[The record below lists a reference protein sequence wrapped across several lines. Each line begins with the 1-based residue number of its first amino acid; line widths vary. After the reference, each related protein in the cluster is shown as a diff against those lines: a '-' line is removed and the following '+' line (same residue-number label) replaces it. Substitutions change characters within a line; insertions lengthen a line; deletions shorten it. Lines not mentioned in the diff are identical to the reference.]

1 MATNLSVDDV
11 AVYKTSLVTTFNSQ
25 YAKLFEILKGSLEDF
40 AKRLFEAHLITK
52 PVMLSNDYDKIVGEF
67 LAGIEYMDSKAD
79 LQQHCQVFVDALEGL
94 GSVATRCAA
103 KNLAKEWQ
111 LKPEYEG
118 RSARP
123 SLPEEVLMK
132 HSVELCELL
141 AVKDTQQ
148 SLTSNLTAVGL
159 LSQET
164 AHRIG
169 NADILLQEVS
179 TAIQN
184 NPSLFADFLTEMKKN
199 ECLQE
204 MVTKLEKTF
213 MSFVQANLANTTDD
227 NQLLPSSSQ
236 VTFASTDNERLMT
249 FIGELEGKL
258 FFSKSCLIN
267 KFLIFISQ
275 SSR

>member
-11 AVYKTSLVTTFNSQ
+11 AAYKTSLVTTFNSQ
-25 YAKLFEILKGSLEDF
+25 YAKLFETLKGSLEDF

-52 PVMLSNDYDKIVGEF
+52 PAMLSNNYDKIVGEF
-67 LAGIEYMDSKAD
+67 LAGIEYMDSKTD

-118 RSARP
+118 KSARP

-148 SLTSNLTAVGL
+148 SLTTNLTAVGL

-164 AHRIG
+164 ANSIG
-169 NADILLQEVS
+169 NTDILLQEVS

-227 NQLLPSSSQ
+227 SQLLPSSSQ
-236 VTFASTDNERLMT
+236 LTFPSTDNERLMT

-258 FFSKSCLIN
+258 FLSF
-267 KFLIFISQ
+267 
-275 SSR
+275 

>member
-1 MATNLSVDDV
+1 MATNLTVDDV

-25 YAKLFEILKGSLEDF
+25 YAKLFETLKGSLEDF
-40 AKRLFEAHLITK
+40 AKRLFEAGLITK

-67 LAGIEYMDSKAD
+67 LAGIEYMDSKTD

-118 RSARP
+118 RSTQ
-123 SLPEEVLMK
+123 SLSEDVLMK

-141 AVKDTQQ
+141 AVNDTQQ
-148 SLTSNLTAVGL
+148 SLTNNLTAVGL

-164 AHRIG
+164 ACSIG
-169 NADILLQEVS
+169 NPDILLQEVS
-179 TAIQN
+179 AAIQN
-184 NPSLFADFLTEMKKN
+184 NPSLFADLLTEMKKN

-204 MVTKLEKTF
+204 MVTKLEKSF
-213 MSFVQANLANTTDD
+213 MSFVQDNLANTTDD
-227 NQLLPSSSQ
+227 NQILPSSSQ
-236 VTFASTDNERLMT
+236 LTFPSTDNEHLMT

-258 FFSKSCLIN
+258 I
-267 KFLIFISQ
+267 
-275 SSR
+275 